1 MRSRRVCCPQ
11 LVLVC
16 ALVPALLTAQVPGR
30 LGAIGLSATPWQLV
44 RFEGGDGRVV
54 TPDVRSKYTISFG
67 TDGQLSARFDCNH
80 GNGNWT
86 SNGANQISFGPLA
99 LTRAQCPRGSLHD
112 MLVRHWPYVRT
123 YTTRNGHLFLS
134 LQADAGTYEFEPMNN
149 QGSNTI
155 GPIHGWATSRERI
168 TLPRNAVFEA
178 VLIDMASSNTQTQVI
193 ARVRNE
199 QPGNFPIPF
208 VIAFDP
214 SRIARNRS
222 YAVRASIYVDNALW
236 FSSDQGASVLTSG
249 RGNEVN
255 LTLIRVSG
263 TGTISPG
270 SGSPLLESTTWK
282 LISMPNSVVRTGT
295 PEREANFVLRAS
307 DQTISG
313 TGGCNSFSGSYNL
326 NGDRISFTRVM
337 STMRACADPVAN
349 NTEQLFLR
357 ALSRTYRWR
366 ITGQGLDLLDSA
378 ESVVAHLEAVYR

>member
-112 MLVRHWPYVRT
+112 MLVRHWPYVRN

-236 FSSDQGASVLTSG
+236 FSSDQGATVLTSG

-263 TGTISPG
+263 TGTIPPG
-270 SGSPLLESTTWK
+270 SSSPLLESTIWK
-282 LISMPNSVVRTGT
+282 LISMDCFHRVDFDLAAGSGAAHHPPLGVRGR
-295 PEREANFVLRAS
+295 ERPRTLG
-307 DQTISG
+307 G
-313 TGGCNSFSGSYNL
+313 TG
-326 NGDRISFTRVM
+326 
-337 STMRACADPVAN
+337 
-349 NTEQLFLR
+349 
-357 ALSRTYRWR
+357 
-366 ITGQGLDLLDSA
+366 
-378 ESVVAHLEAVYR
+378 